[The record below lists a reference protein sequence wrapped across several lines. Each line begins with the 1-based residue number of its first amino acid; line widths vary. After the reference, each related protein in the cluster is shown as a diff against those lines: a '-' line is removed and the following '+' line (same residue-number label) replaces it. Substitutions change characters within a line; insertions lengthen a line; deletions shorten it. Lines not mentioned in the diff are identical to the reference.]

1 MGKNS
6 PLTPATMRAHGQ
18 KIVGRS
24 CPIDKKPMGVLAL
37 NRCIPIFFALILLG
51 INSDQGS
58 AQAADK
64 NLTAGSPTEERSGV
78 GDSQVSGAGQLSELF
93 YRIQVLQQDLKDL
106 RGTMEEQSYL
116 IKRLERSQKEQYL
129 DLDSRLVLLG
139 GADLESLADQTE
151 DKDSSEEATAPLNEV
166 LEFDNER
173 EAYQYAFDL
182 MRNRQYQESLA
193 GFEEI
198 IVAFPNGQYTPNAFY
213 WIGELYLAQGDNEK
227 SRQSFIQVI
236 SLYPDHQKVPDAMYK
251 LGVVYFAL
259 GDNQSALRYL
269 GQVQQEYPNSSAA
282 GLAARYAVQIQQ

>member
-1 MGKNS
+1 M
-6 PLTPATMRAHGQ
+6 
-18 KIVGRS
+18 
-24 CPIDKKPMGVLAL
+24 
-37 NRCIPIFFALILLG
+37 CI
-51 INSDQGS
+51 
-58 AQAADK
+58 
-64 NLTAGSPTEERSGV
+64 R
-78 GDSQVSGAGQLSELF
+78 DSF

-106 RGTMEEQSYL
+106 RGTIEEQSYL

-129 DLDSRLVLLG
+129 DLDNRLVQLG
-139 GADLESLADQTE
+139 GTDLESRTAQTE
-151 DKDSSEEATAPLNEV
+151 DKESSEEATTLLNQV
-166 LEFDNER
+166 PEFDNER

-282 GLAARYAVQIQQ
+282 GLAARYSVEIQ

>member
-1 MGKNS
+1 
-6 PLTPATMRAHGQ
+6 
-18 KIVGRS
+18 
-24 CPIDKKPMGVLAL
+24 MGVLAL
-37 NRCIPIFFALILLG
+37 NRYAPIFFALILLG
-51 INSDQGS
+51 INSEQGR

-64 NLTAGSPTEERSGV
+64 NLIEGSPTEDRAGV
-78 GDSQVSGAGQLSELF
+78 VDSQVSGAGQLSELF
-93 YRIQVLQQDLKDL
+93 YRIQVLQQELKDL
-106 RGTMEEQSYL
+106 RGTMEEQNYL
-116 IKRLERSQKEQYL
+116 IKRLERGQKEQYL
-129 DLDSRLVLLG
+129 DLDSRLVQLG
-139 GADLESLADQTE
+139 VAESEDRISQTG
-151 DKDSSEEATAPLNEV
+151 DKGSSAEGLPFLGESP
-166 LEFDNER
+166 EFDNER

-269 GQVQQEYPNSSAA
+269 GQVQQEYPNSAAA
-282 GLAARYAVQIQQ
+282 GLATRYSVEIQ

>member
-1 MGKNS
+1 
-6 PLTPATMRAHGQ
+6 MRARGQ

-24 CPIDKKPMGVLAL
+24 YPIDKKPTGGLGL
-37 NRCIPIFFALILLG
+37 NRCAPIFFAFILLG
-51 INSDQGS
+51 INSEQGR

-64 NLTAGSPTEERSGV
+64 NLIEGSPIEERSGV

-106 RGTMEEQSYL
+106 RGTIEEQSYL

-129 DLDSRLVLLG
+129 DLDNRLVQLG
-139 GADLESLADQTE
+139 GADLESRAAQTE
-151 DKDSSEEATAPLNEV
+151 DKESSEEATTLLNEV
-166 LEFDNER
+166 PEFDNER

-282 GLAARYAVQIQQ
+282 GLAARYSVEIQ

>member
-1 MGKNS
+1 
-6 PLTPATMRAHGQ
+6 MRARGQ

-37 NRCIPIFFALILLG
+37 NRCAPIFFVFILLS
-51 INSDQGS
+51 INSEQGR

-64 NLTAGSPTEERSGV
+64 NLTKGSPKQELSGV
-78 GDSQVSGAGQLSELF
+78 VDSQVSGAGQLSELF

-106 RGTMEEQSYL
+106 RGTMEEQNYL

-129 DLDSRLVLLG
+129 DLDKRLAQLG
-139 GADLESLADQTE
+139 GADLESRAAQTE
-151 DKDSSEEATAPLNEV
+151 EKESSEEATTFLNEV
-166 LEFDNER
+166 PEFDNER

-259 GDNQSALRYL
+259 GDNQSAIRYL

-282 GLAARYAVQIQQ
+282 GLAARYSVEIQ

>member
-1 MGKNS
+1 
-6 PLTPATMRAHGQ
+6 MRARGQ

-24 CPIDKKPMGVLAL
+24 CPIDKKPMGVFAL
-37 NRCIPIFFALILLG
+37 NRCAPIFFAFILLG
-51 INSDQGS
+51 INSEHS
-58 AQAADK
+58 RAQAADK
-64 NLTAGSPTEERSGV
+64 NLTEGSPTEERSGV
-78 GDSQVSGAGQLSELF
+78 VDSQVSGAGQLSELF

-106 RGTMEEQSYL
+106 RGTIEEQSYL

-129 DLDSRLVLLG
+129 DLDNRLVQLG
-139 GADLESLADQTE
+139 GADLESPAAQTE
-151 DKDSSEEATAPLNEV
+151 DKESSEEVTTLLNEV
-166 LEFDNER
+166 PEFDNER

-282 GLAARYAVQIQQ
+282 GLAARYSVEIQ

>member
-1 MGKNS
+1 
-6 PLTPATMRAHGQ
+6 MRARGQ

-37 NRCIPIFFALILLG
+37 NRCAPIFFVFILLS
-51 INSDQGS
+51 ISSEQGR

-64 NLTAGSPTEERSGV
+64 NLTEGSPKQELSGV
-78 GDSQVSGAGQLSELF
+78 VDSQVSGAGQLSELF

-106 RGTMEEQSYL
+106 RGTIEEQSYL

-129 DLDSRLVLLG
+129 DLDNRLVQLG
-139 GADLESLADQTE
+139 GADLGSRVAQTE
-151 DKDSSEEATAPLNEV
+151 DKESSVETTTLLNEV
-166 LEFDNER
+166 PEFDNER

-282 GLAARYAVQIQQ
+282 GLAARYSVEIQ

>member
-1 MGKNS
+1 
-6 PLTPATMRAHGQ
+6 MRARGQ

-37 NRCIPIFFALILLG
+37 NRCAPIFFVFILLS
-51 INSDQGS
+51 ISSEQGR

-64 NLTAGSPTEERSGV
+64 NLTEGSPIEERSGV
-78 GDSQVSGAGQLSELF
+78 VDSQVSGAGQLSELF

-106 RGTMEEQSYL
+106 RGTIEEQSYL

-129 DLDSRLVLLG
+129 DLDNRLVQLG
-139 GADLESLADQTE
+139 GADLESRAAQTE
-151 DKDSSEEATAPLNEV
+151 DKESSEEATTLLNEV
-166 LEFDNER
+166 PEFDNER

-282 GLAARYAVQIQQ
+282 GLAARYSVEIQ

>member
-1 MGKNS
+1 
-6 PLTPATMRAHGQ
+6 MRARGQ

-24 CPIDKKPMGVLAL
+24 CPIDKKPMGVLAS
-37 NRCIPIFFALILLG
+37 NRCAPIFFVFILLS
-51 INSDQGS
+51 ISSEQGR

-64 NLTAGSPTEERSGV
+64 DLIEGSPIEGRSGV
-78 GDSQVSGAGQLSELF
+78 VDSQVSGAGQLSELF

-106 RGTMEEQSYL
+106 RGTIEEQSYL

-129 DLDSRLVLLG
+129 DLDNRLVQLG
-139 GADLESLADQTE
+139 GADLESRAAQTE
-151 DKDSSEEATAPLNEV
+151 DKESSEEVTTLLNEV
-166 LEFDNER
+166 PEFDNER

-282 GLAARYAVQIQQ
+282 GLAARYSVEIQ

>member
-1 MGKNS
+1 
-6 PLTPATMRAHGQ
+6 MRARGQ

-24 CPIDKKPMGVLAL
+24 YPIDKKPTGVLGL
-37 NRCIPIFFALILLG
+37 NRCAPIFFAFILLG
-51 INSDQGS
+51 INSEQGR

-64 NLTAGSPTEERSGV
+64 NLIEGSPIEERSGV

-106 RGTMEEQSYL
+106 RGTIEEQSYL

-129 DLDSRLVLLG
+129 DLDNRLVQLG
-139 GADLESLADQTE
+139 GADLESPAAQTE
-151 DKDSSEEATAPLNEV
+151 DKESSEEVTTLLNEV
-166 LEFDNER
+166 PEFDNER

-282 GLAARYAVQIQQ
+282 GLAARYSVEIQ

>member
-1 MGKNS
+1 
-6 PLTPATMRAHGQ
+6 
-18 KIVGRS
+18 
-24 CPIDKKPMGVLAL
+24 MGVLAL
-37 NRCIPIFFALILLG
+37 NRCAPIFFTFLLLG
-51 INSDQGS
+51 IYSEYGR

-64 NLTAGSPTEERSGV
+64 NLTEGSPTEERSDV
-78 GDSQVSGAGQLSELF
+78 GDGQVTGAGQLSELF

-106 RGTMEEQSYL
+106 RGTLEEQSYL
-116 IKRLERSQKEQYL
+116 IKRLERSQREQYL
-129 DLDSRLVLLG
+129 DLDNRLVQLG
-139 GADLESLADQTE
+139 GADLESRVAQAE
-151 DKDSSEEATAPLNEV
+151 DKESSEEARTLLSDVP
-166 LEFDNER
+166 EFDNER

-193 GFEEI
+193 SFEEI

-269 GQVQQEYPNSSAA
+269 GQVQQDYPNSSAA
-282 GLAARYAVQIQQ
+282 GLAARYSVEIQ

>member
-1 MGKNS
+1 
-6 PLTPATMRAHGQ
+6 MRARGQ

-24 CPIDKKPMGVLAL
+24 CPIDKKLTGVLAL
-37 NRCIPIFFALILLG
+37 NRCAPIFFAFILLG
-51 INSDQGS
+51 INSDQGR

-64 NLTAGSPTEERSGV
+64 DLIEGSPIEGRSGV
-78 GDSQVSGAGQLSELF
+78 VDSQVSGAGQLSELF

-106 RGTMEEQSYL
+106 RGTMEEQNYL

-129 DLDSRLVLLG
+129 DLDKRLAQLG
-139 GADLESLADQTE
+139 GADLESRAAQTE
-151 DKDSSEEATAPLNEV
+151 EKESSEEATTFLNEV
-166 LEFDNER
+166 PEFDNER

-259 GDNQSALRYL
+259 GDNQSAIRYL

-282 GLAARYAVQIQQ
+282 GLAARYSVEIQ

>member
-1 MGKNS
+1 M
-6 PLTPATMRAHGQ
+6 
-18 KIVGRS
+18 
-24 CPIDKKPMGVLAL
+24 
-37 NRCIPIFFALILLG
+37 
-51 INSDQGS
+51 
-58 AQAADK
+58 
-64 NLTAGSPTEERSGV
+64 
-78 GDSQVSGAGQLSELF
+78 
-93 YRIQVLQQDLKDL
+93 LQQDLKDL
-106 RGTMEEQSYL
+106 RGTIEEQSYL

-129 DLDSRLVLLG
+129 DLDNRLVQLG
-139 GADLESLADQTE
+139 GADPESRAAQTE
-151 DKDSSEEATAPLNEV
+151 DKESIEEATTLLNEV
-166 LEFDNER
+166 PEFDNER

-198 IVAFPNGQYTPNAFY
+198 IVAFPNGQYTPNAYY

-282 GLAARYAVQIQQ
+282 GLAARYSVEIQ

>member
-1 MGKNS
+1 
-6 PLTPATMRAHGQ
+6 MRARGQ

-37 NRCIPIFFALILLG
+37 NRCAPIFFAFILLG
-51 INSDQGS
+51 INSEHS
-58 AQAADK
+58 RAQAADK
-64 NLTAGSPTEERSGV
+64 NLTEGSPKQELSGV
-78 GDSQVSGAGQLSELF
+78 VDSQVSGAGQLSELF

-106 RGTMEEQSYL
+106 RGTIEEQSYL

-129 DLDSRLVLLG
+129 DLDNRLVQLG
-139 GADLESLADQTE
+139 GADLESPAAQTE
-151 DKDSSEEATAPLNEV
+151 DKESSEEATTLLNEIP
-166 LEFDNER
+166 EFDNER

-282 GLAARYAVQIQQ
+282 GLAARYSVEIQ

>member
-1 MGKNS
+1 
-6 PLTPATMRAHGQ
+6 MRARGQ

-37 NRCIPIFFALILLG
+37 NRCAPIFFVFILLSISSEHG
-51 INSDQGS
+51 R
-58 AQAADK
+58 AQDADK
-64 NLTAGSPTEERSGV
+64 NLTEGSPKQELSGV
-78 GDSQVSGAGQLSELF
+78 VDSQVSGAGQLSELF

-106 RGTMEEQSYL
+106 RGTIEEQSYL

-129 DLDSRLVLLG
+129 DLDNRLVQLG
-139 GADLESLADQTE
+139 GADLESRAAQTE
-151 DKDSSEEATAPLNEV
+151 DKESSEEVTTLLNEV
-166 LEFDNER
+166 PEFDNER

-282 GLAARYAVQIQQ
+282 GLAARYSVEIQ

>member
-6 PLTPATMRAHGQ
+6 LLTQATMRARGQ

-37 NRCIPIFFALILLG
+37 NRCAPIFFAFILLG
-51 INSDQGS
+51 INSEQGR

-64 NLTAGSPTEERSGV
+64 DLIEGSPIEGRSGV
-78 GDSQVSGAGQLSELF
+78 VDSQVSGAGQLSELF

-106 RGTMEEQSYL
+106 RGTIEEQSYL

-129 DLDSRLVLLG
+129 DLDNRLVQLG
-139 GADLESLADQTE
+139 GADLESRTAQTE
-151 DKDSSEEATAPLNEV
+151 DKESSEEATTLLNEV
-166 LEFDNER
+166 PEFDNER

-213 WIGELYLAQGDNEK
+213 WIWELYLAQGDNEK

-282 GLAARYAVQIQQ
+282 GLAARYSVEIQ

>member
-1 MGKNS
+1 
-6 PLTPATMRAHGQ
+6 MRARGQ

-24 CPIDKKPMGVLAL
+24 CPIDKKPLGVLAL
-37 NRCIPIFFALILLG
+37 NRCAPIFFAFILLG
-51 INSDQGS
+51 INTEQGR

-64 NLTAGSPTEERSGV
+64 NLTEGSPIEERSGV

-106 RGTMEEQSYL
+106 RGTIEEQSYL

-129 DLDSRLVLLG
+129 DLDNRLVQLG
-139 GADLESLADQTE
+139 GAELESSAAQTE
-151 DKDSSEEATAPLNEV
+151 DKESSEEATTLLNEV
-166 LEFDNER
+166 PEFDNER

-282 GLAARYAVQIQQ
+282 GLAARYSVEIQ

>member
-1 MGKNS
+1 
-6 PLTPATMRAHGQ
+6 MRARGQ

-37 NRCIPIFFALILLG
+37 NTCAPIFFVFILLG
-51 INSDQGS
+51 INSEQGR

-64 NLTAGSPTEERSGV
+64 DLIEGSPIEGRSGV
-78 GDSQVSGAGQLSELF
+78 VDSQVSGAGQLSELF

-106 RGTMEEQSYL
+106 RGTIEEQSYL

-129 DLDSRLVLLG
+129 DLDNRLVQLG
-139 GADLESLADQTE
+139 GADLESPAAQTE
-151 DKDSSEEATAPLNEV
+151 DKESSEEVTTLLNEV
-166 LEFDNER
+166 PEFDNER

-269 GQVQQEYPNSSAA
+269 GQVQQDYPNSSAA
-282 GLAARYAVQIQQ
+282 GLAARYSLEIQ

>member
-1 MGKNS
+1 
-6 PLTPATMRAHGQ
+6 MRARGQ

-37 NRCIPIFFALILLG
+37 NRCAPIFFAFILLG
-51 INSDQGS
+51 INSEQGR

-64 NLTAGSPTEERSGV
+64 DLIEGSPIEGRSGV
-78 GDSQVSGAGQLSELF
+78 VDSQVSGAGQLSELF

-129 DLDSRLVLLG
+129 DLDNRLVQLG
-139 GADLESLADQTE
+139 GADLESRAAQTE
-151 DKDSSEEATAPLNEV
+151 DKESSEEVTTLLNEV
-166 LEFDNER
+166 PEFDNER

-282 GLAARYAVQIQQ
+282 GLAARYSVEIQ

>member
-1 MGKNS
+1 
-6 PLTPATMRAHGQ
+6 MRARGQ

-24 CPIDKKPMGVLAL
+24 CPIDKKPMGVLVL
-37 NRCIPIFFALILLG
+37 NRCAPIFFVFVLLS
-51 INSDQGS
+51 ISSEQGR

-64 NLTAGSPTEERSGV
+64 NLTEGSPTEERSGV
-78 GDSQVSGAGQLSELF
+78 VDSQVSGAGQLSELF

-106 RGTMEEQSYL
+106 RGTIEEQSYL

-129 DLDSRLVLLG
+129 DLDNRLVQLG
-139 GADLESLADQTE
+139 GADLESRAAQTE
-151 DKDSSEEATAPLNEV
+151 DKESSEEVTTLLNEV
-166 LEFDNER
+166 PEFDNER

-282 GLAARYAVQIQQ
+282 GLAARYSVEIQ

>member
-1 MGKNS
+1 
-6 PLTPATMRAHGQ
+6 MRARGQ

-37 NRCIPIFFALILLG
+37 NRCAPIFFVFILLS
-51 INSDQGS
+51 INSEQGR

-64 NLTAGSPTEERSGV
+64 NLTKGSPKQELSGV
-78 GDSQVSGAGQLSELF
+78 VDSQVSGAGQLSELF

-106 RGTMEEQSYL
+106 RGTIEEQSYL

-129 DLDSRLVLLG
+129 DLDNRLVQLG
-139 GADLESLADQTE
+139 GADLESPAAQTE
-151 DKDSSEEATAPLNEV
+151 DKESSEEVTTLLNEV
-166 LEFDNER
+166 PEFDNER

-282 GLAARYAVQIQQ
+282 GLAARYSVEIQ

>member
-1 MGKNS
+1 
-6 PLTPATMRAHGQ
+6 MRARGQ

-24 CPIDKKPMGVLAL
+24 CPIDKKQMGVLAL
-37 NRCIPIFFALILLG
+37 NRCAPIFFAFILLG
-51 INSDQGS
+51 INSEQGR

-64 NLTAGSPTEERSGV
+64 DLIEGSPIEGRSGV
-78 GDSQVSGAGQLSELF
+78 VDSQVSGAGQLSELF

-106 RGTMEEQSYL
+106 RGTIEEQSYL

-129 DLDSRLVLLG
+129 DLDNRLVQLG
-139 GADLESLADQTE
+139 GADLESRAAQTE
-151 DKDSSEEATAPLNEV
+151 DKESSEEVTTLLNEV
-166 LEFDNER
+166 PEFDNER

-282 GLAARYAVQIQQ
+282 GLAARYSVEMQ

>member
-6 PLTPATMRAHGQ
+6 LLTRATMRARGQ

-24 CPIDKKPMGVLAL
+24 CPIDKKQMGVLAL
-37 NRCIPIFFALILLG
+37 NRCAPIFFVFILLG
-51 INSDQGS
+51 VSSEQGR

-64 NLTAGSPTEERSGV
+64 NLTEGSPKQELSGV
-78 GDSQVSGAGQLSELF
+78 VDSQVSGAGQLSELF

-106 RGTMEEQSYL
+106 RGTIEEQSYL

-129 DLDSRLVLLG
+129 DLDNRLVQLG
-139 GADLESLADQTE
+139 GADLESRTAQTE
-151 DKDSSEEATAPLNEV
+151 DKESSEEATTLLNEV
-166 LEFDNER
+166 PEFDNER

-282 GLAARYAVQIQQ
+282 GLAARYSVEIQ

>member
-1 MGKNS
+1 
-6 PLTPATMRAHGQ
+6 MRARGQ

-37 NRCIPIFFALILLG
+37 NRCAPIFFVFILLS
-51 INSDQGS
+51 ISSEQGC

-64 NLTAGSPTEERSGV
+64 NLTEGSPTEELSGV
-78 GDSQVSGAGQLSELF
+78 VDSQVSSAGQLSELF

-106 RGTMEEQSYL
+106 RGTIEEQSYL

-129 DLDSRLVLLG
+129 DLDNRLVQLG
-139 GADLESLADQTE
+139 GADLESRAAQTE
-151 DKDSSEEATAPLNEV
+151 DKESSEEATTLLNEIP
-166 LEFDNER
+166 EFDNER

-282 GLAARYAVQIQQ
+282 GLAARYSVEIQ

>member
-1 MGKNS
+1 
-6 PLTPATMRAHGQ
+6 MRARGQ

-24 CPIDKKPMGVLAL
+24 CPIDKKPMGVLAF
-37 NRCIPIFFALILLG
+37 NRCAPIFLVFILLS
-51 INSDQGS
+51 INYEQGR

-64 NLTAGSPTEERSGV
+64 NLTEGSPTAERSGV
-78 GDSQVSGAGQLSELF
+78 VDSQVSGAGQLSELF

-106 RGTMEEQSYL
+106 RGTIEEQSYL

-129 DLDSRLVLLG
+129 DLDNRLVQLG
-139 GADLESLADQTE
+139 GADLESRAAQAE
-151 DKDSSEEATAPLNEV
+151 DKESSEEVTTLLNEV
-166 LEFDNER
+166 PEFDNER

-282 GLAARYAVQIQQ
+282 GLAARYSVEIQ

>member
-1 MGKNS
+1 
-6 PLTPATMRAHGQ
+6 MRARGQ

-37 NRCIPIFFALILLG
+37 NRCAPIFFVFILLS
-51 INSDQGS
+51 ISSEQGR

-64 NLTAGSPTEERSGV
+64 NLTEGSPKQELSGV
-78 GDSQVSGAGQLSELF
+78 VDSQVSGAGQLSELF

-106 RGTMEEQSYL
+106 RGTIEEQSYL

-129 DLDSRLVLLG
+129 DLDNRLVQLG
-139 GADLESLADQTE
+139 GADLESRAAQTE
-151 DKDSSEEATAPLNEV
+151 DKESSEEATTLLNEV
-166 LEFDNER
+166 PEFDNER

-282 GLAARYAVQIQQ
+282 GLAARYSVEIQ

>member
-1 MGKNS
+1 
-6 PLTPATMRAHGQ
+6 MRARGQ

-37 NRCIPIFFALILLG
+37 NRCAPIFFVFILLS
-51 INSDQGS
+51 ISSEQGR

-64 NLTAGSPTEERSGV
+64 NLTEGSPTEERSGV
-78 GDSQVSGAGQLSELF
+78 VDSQVSGAGQLSELF

-106 RGTMEEQSYL
+106 RGTIEEQSYL

-129 DLDSRLVLLG
+129 DLDNRLVQLG
-139 GADLESLADQTE
+139 GADLESRAAQTE
-151 DKDSSEEATAPLNEV
+151 DKESSEEATTLLNEV
-166 LEFDNER
+166 PEFDNER

-282 GLAARYAVQIQQ
+282 GLAARYSVEIQ

>member
-1 MGKNS
+1 
-6 PLTPATMRAHGQ
+6 MRARGQ

-24 CPIDKKPMGVLAL
+24 CPIDKKLTGVLAL
-37 NRCIPIFFALILLG
+37 NRCAPIFLAFILLG
-51 INSDQGS
+51 INSEQGR
-58 AQAADK
+58 AQATDK
-64 NLTAGSPTEERSGV
+64 DLIEGSPIEGRSGV
-78 GDSQVSGAGQLSELF
+78 VDSQVSGAGQLSELF

-106 RGTMEEQSYL
+106 RGTIEEQSYL

-129 DLDSRLVLLG
+129 DLDNRLVQLG
-139 GADLESLADQTE
+139 GADLESRTAQTE
-151 DKDSSEEATAPLNEV
+151 DKESSEEATTLLNEV
-166 LEFDNER
+166 PEFDNER

-282 GLAARYAVQIQQ
+282 GLAARYSVEIQ

>member
-1 MGKNS
+1 
-6 PLTPATMRAHGQ
+6 MRARGQ
-18 KIVGRS
+18 KIAGRS
-24 CPIDKKPMGVLAL
+24 CLIDKKPMGVLAL
-37 NRCIPIFFALILLG
+37 NRCAPIFLALILFG
-51 INSDQGS
+51 IHSEHGR
-58 AQAADK
+58 AQAAEK
-64 NLTAGSPTEERSGV
+64 NVTEGSPVEERSDV
-78 GDSQVSGAGQLSELF
+78 GDGQVSGAGQLSELF

-106 RGTMEEQSYL
+106 RGTIEEQSYL
-116 IKRLERSQKEQYL
+116 ITRLERRQKEQYL
-129 DLDSRLVLLG
+129 DLDNRLVQLR
-139 GADLESLADQTE
+139 GADQESGVAQTE
-151 DKDSSEEATAPLNEV
+151 NKESREGTTTLFSETP
-166 LEFDNER
+166 EFDNER

-282 GLAARYAVQIQQ
+282 GLAARYSVEIQ

>member
-1 MGKNS
+1 
-6 PLTPATMRAHGQ
+6 MRARGQ

-24 CPIDKKPMGVLAL
+24 CPIDKKPMGVLAS
-37 NRCIPIFFALILLG
+37 NRCAPIFFVFILLS
-51 INSDQGS
+51 ISSEQGR

-64 NLTAGSPTEERSGV
+64 DLIEGSPIEGRSGV
-78 GDSQVSGAGQLSELF
+78 VDSQVSGAGQLSELF

-106 RGTMEEQSYL
+106 RGTIEEQSYL

-129 DLDSRLVLLG
+129 DLDNRLVQLG
-139 GADLESLADQTE
+139 GADLESRAAQTE
-151 DKDSSEEATAPLNEV
+151 DKESSEEATTLLNEV
-166 LEFDNER
+166 PEFDNER

-282 GLAARYAVQIQQ
+282 GLAARYSVEIQ

>member
-1 MGKNS
+1 
-6 PLTPATMRAHGQ
+6 MRARGQ

-24 CPIDKKPMGVLAL
+24 CPIDKKPMGVLAS
-37 NRCIPIFFALILLG
+37 NRCAPIFFVFILLS
-51 INSDQGS
+51 ISSEQGR

-64 NLTAGSPTEERSGV
+64 NLTVGSPKQELSGV
-78 GDSQVSGAGQLSELF
+78 VDSQVSGAGQLSELF

-106 RGTMEEQSYL
+106 RGTIEEQSYL

-129 DLDSRLVLLG
+129 DLDNRLVQLG
-139 GADLESLADQTE
+139 GADLESRAAQTE
-151 DKDSSEEATAPLNEV
+151 DKESSEEVTTLLNEV
-166 LEFDNER
+166 PEFDNER

-282 GLAARYAVQIQQ
+282 GLAARYSVEIQ

>member
-1 MGKNS
+1 
-6 PLTPATMRAHGQ
+6 MRARGQ

-37 NRCIPIFFALILLG
+37 NRCAPIFFVFILLS
-51 INSDQGS
+51 INSEQGR
-58 AQAADK
+58 AQAADE
-64 NLTAGSPTEERSGV
+64 NLTKGSPKQELSGV
-78 GDSQVSGAGQLSELF
+78 VDSQVSGAGQLSELF

-129 DLDSRLVLLG
+129 DLDNRLVQLG
-139 GADLESLADQTE
+139 GADLESRAAQTE
-151 DKDSSEEATAPLNEV
+151 DKESSEEVTTLLNEV
-166 LEFDNER
+166 PEFDNER

-282 GLAARYAVQIQQ
+282 GLAARYSVEIQ

>member
-1 MGKNS
+1 
-6 PLTPATMRAHGQ
+6 
-18 KIVGRS
+18 
-24 CPIDKKPMGVLAL
+24 MGVLAL
-37 NRCIPIFFALILLG
+37 NRCAPIFFVFILLG
-51 INSDQGS
+51 VSSEQGR

-64 NLTAGSPTEERSGV
+64 NLTEGSPIEELSGV
-78 GDSQVSGAGQLSELF
+78 VDSQVSGAGQLSELF

-106 RGTMEEQSYL
+106 RGTIEEQSYL

-129 DLDSRLVLLG
+129 DLDNRLVQLG
-139 GADLESLADQTE
+139 GADLESPAAQTE
-151 DKDSSEEATAPLNEV
+151 DKESSEEVTTLLNEV
-166 LEFDNER
+166 PEFDNER

-282 GLAARYAVQIQQ
+282 GLAARYSVEIQ

>member
-1 MGKNS
+1 
-6 PLTPATMRAHGQ
+6 MRARGQ
-18 KIVGRS
+18 RIAGRS
-24 CPIDKKPMGVLAL
+24 CPIDKKDKGALAL
-37 NRCIPIFFALILLG
+37 NKCAPIFFAFILLG
-51 INSDQGS
+51 IHSEYGRTQASDK
-58 AQAADK
+58 D
-64 NLTAGSPTEERSGV
+64 LTEVSPGEERWDV
-78 GDSQVSGAGQLSELF
+78 GDGQVGGAGQLSELF

-106 RGTMEEQSYL
+106 RGTIEEQSYL

-129 DLDSRLVLLG
+129 DLDNRLVQLG
-139 GADLESLADQTE
+139 GADLESRAAQTE
-151 DKDSSEEATAPLNEV
+151 DKESSEEATILLNEV
-166 LEFDNER
+166 PEFDNER

-282 GLAARYAVQIQQ
+282 GLAARYSVEIQ

>member
-1 MGKNS
+1 
-6 PLTPATMRAHGQ
+6 MRARGQ

-37 NRCIPIFFALILLG
+37 NRCAPIFFVFILLS
-51 INSDQGS
+51 ISSEQGR

-64 NLTAGSPTEERSGV
+64 NLTEGSSKQELSGV
-78 GDSQVSGAGQLSELF
+78 VDSQVSGAGQLSELF

-106 RGTMEEQSYL
+106 RGTIEEQSYL

-129 DLDSRLVLLG
+129 DLDNRLVQLG
-139 GADLESLADQTE
+139 GADLESRAAQTE
-151 DKDSSEEATAPLNEV
+151 DKESSEEATTLLNEIP
-166 LEFDNER
+166 EFDNER

-213 WIGELYLAQGDNEK
+213 WIGELYLAQGNNEK

-282 GLAARYAVQIQQ
+282 GLAARYSVEIQ